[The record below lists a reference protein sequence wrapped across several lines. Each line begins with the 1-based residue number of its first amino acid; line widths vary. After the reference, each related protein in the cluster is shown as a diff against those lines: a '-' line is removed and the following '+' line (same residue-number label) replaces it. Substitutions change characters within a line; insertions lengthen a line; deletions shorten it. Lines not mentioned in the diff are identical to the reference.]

1 MTDLKYLE
9 GTIVGDLIRVL
20 EDEQR
25 NSSGILN
32 PELFLF
38 CKKGDNYKLFTFRPD
53 KENIRMNPK
62 NPFKIYSNFSEE
74 LKEEGNELLT
84 SFFFFSAMQKNIMNN
99 DEEDDDEDYNVNE
112 GINKDSENKSSN
124 TRRLGLLIETK
135 DDKNLHMFKYI
146 YENKEFIGFE
156 LVDNEQ
162 EIDSANFP
170 VNFIYEN
177 N

>member
-9 GTIVGDLIRVL
+9 GTIVGDLIRFL

-25 NSSGILN
+25 NSSGLLN

-38 CKKGDNYKLFTFRPD
+38 CKKCDNYKLFTFRPD
-53 KENIRMNPK
+53 KENIRMNAK

-84 SFFFFSAMQKNIMNN
+84 SFFFFSAMHKYTMNN
-99 DEEDDDEDYNVNE
+99 DEEDEDYNFNE
-112 GINKDSENKSSN
+112 EINKDSENKSSN
-124 TRRLGLLIETK
+124 IRRLGLLIETK

-156 LVDNEQ
+156 LIDNEQ
-162 EIDSANFP
+162 EIDSASFP